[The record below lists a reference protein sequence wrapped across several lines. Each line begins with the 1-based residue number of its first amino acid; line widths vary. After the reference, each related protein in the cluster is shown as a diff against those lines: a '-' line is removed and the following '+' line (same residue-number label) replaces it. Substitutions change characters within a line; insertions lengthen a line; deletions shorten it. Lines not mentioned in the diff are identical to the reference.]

1 MSKAFRT
8 PVGKAASALAAVAVC
23 WAGHLAAQKLDVN
36 TSIATLEET
45 ARRDSN
51 DAAAHYNLAL
61 GYWSKRRWDDA
72 SVSLRR
78 AVAIDP
84 RFASGYLAL
93 AFLPQASGEYWEQHV
108 LMLRGGWLVEYYT
121 APDSVVMEFNRLYRR
136 ALMIEPLVDIRIQVA
151 TEYRGGHVDKFDK
164 ALYAYNDGKW
174 DEAYQRFGELLG
186 DSADY
191 RAEKGRLYEQILW
204 YHGLAA
210 ARQQKFAEGKEDL
223 RRLVARSERREVS
236 DTLYR
241 WPLRTNEYRYTLAY
255 LTQRAGDPNGA
266 TRLYE
271 EALTNDLGLYMA
283 HVRLADIYEAAGL
296 FDQAITARRN
306 ALNASPDDPS
316 LLVDLGKT
324 LANAARWA
332 EAEQPLVESAAANP
346 RDPRVPFYLG
356 LVFENLGRKDDA
368 RAAFTKFIAIAPSRY
383 ERQVTVA
390 QQHIDALR

>member
-1 MSKAFRT
+1 MVITF
-8 PVGKAASALAAVAVC
+8 AAAGLCVL
-23 WAGHLAAQKLDVN
+23 GHLAAQKLEVN
-36 TSIATLEET
+36 SPIATLEET

-51 DAAAHYNLAL
+51 DAAVHYNLAL
-61 GYWSKRRWDDA
+61 GYWSKHRWDDA
-72 SVSLRR
+72 GASLQH

-93 AFLPQASGEYWEQHV
+93 AFLPQASGAYWTEHV
-108 LMLRGGWLVEYYT
+108 IVLRGGWRLVYYT
-121 APDSVVMEFNRLYRR
+121 APDSVVREFDRLYRR

-151 TEYRGGHVDKFDK
+151 TESRGGHIDRFDK

-174 DEAYQRFGELLG
+174 DEAYERFGALIA

-191 RAEKGRLYEQILW
+191 RGEKARLYEQILW

-210 ARQQKFAEGKEDL
+210 ARQQKFAEGMEDL
-223 RRLVARSERREVS
+223 RRLVARSERRETS

-255 LTQRAGDPNGA
+255 LTQRAGDPNA
-266 TRLYE
+266 AVRIYE

-283 HVRLADIYEAAGL
+283 HVRVGDIYEAAGM

-306 ALNASPDDPS
+306 ALNANPDDPS

-332 EAEQPLVESAAANP
+332 EAEPPLVESANANP

-356 LVFENLGRKDDA
+356 LVFESLGRKDDA
-368 RAAFTKFIAIAPSRY
+368 RAAFTRFIEMAPSRY
-383 ERQVTVA
+383 ERQIAVA
-390 QQHIDALR
+390 KQHIDALR

>member
-1 MSKAFRT
+1 VT
-8 PVGKAASALAAVAVC
+8 VGTAASALAAVGAC
-23 WAGHLAAQKLDVN
+23 WAGHLDAQKLDVN

-61 GYWSKRRWDDA
+61 GYWSKGRWDDA
-72 SVSLRR
+72 GVSLQR

-93 AFLPQASGEYWEQHV
+93 AFLPQASGEYWQEHII
-108 LMLRGGWLVEYYT
+108 MLKGGWLLAYYT
-121 APDSVVMEFNRLYRR
+121 APDSVVQEFDRLYRR

-151 TEYRGGHVDKFDK
+151 TEHRGGHIDKFGK

-174 DEAYQRFGELLG
+174 DEAYRRFGALLA

-191 RAEKGRLYEQILW
+191 RGEKARLYEQILW

-210 ARQQKFAEGKEDL
+210 ARLEQFAEGMEDL

-255 LTQRAGDPNGA
+255 LTQRAGDPKGA
-266 TRLYE
+266 VGIYE

-283 HVRLADIYEAAGL
+283 HVRVADIYEAAGM

-316 LLVDLGKT
+316 LLADFGKT
-324 LANAARWA
+324 LANAARWV

-356 LVFENLGRKDDA
+356 LVFENLGRKEDA
-368 RAAFTKFIAIAPSRY
+368 RAAFTRFIAMAPSRY
-383 ERQVTVA
+383 ERQIAVA
-390 QQHIDALR
+390 KQHIDALR

>member
-1 MSKAFRT
+1 M
-8 PVGKAASALAAVAVC
+8 KAAFALTVSAC
-23 WAGHLAAQKLDVN
+23 WATRLAAQKLQVN
-36 TSIATLEET
+36 ASIATLEAT

-61 GYWSKRRWDDA
+61 GYWSKGRWDDA
-72 SVSLRR
+72 GVSLQR
-78 AVAIDP
+78 AVTIDP

-93 AFLPQASGEYWEQHV
+93 AFLPQASGEYWKVHIIV
-108 LMLRGGWLVEYYT
+108 LRGGWTLAFYS
-121 APDSVVMEFNRLYRR
+121 APDSVVREFDRLYRR

-174 DEAYQRFGELLG
+174 DEAFQRFGELLA

-191 RAEKGRLYEQILW
+191 PGEKGRLYEQILW

-210 ARQQKFAEGKEDL
+210 ARQQKFTEGMQDL
-223 RRLVARSERREVS
+223 RHLVARSERREVS

-266 TRLYE
+266 VRLYQD
-271 EALTNDLGLYMA
+271 ALTNDLGLYMA
-283 HVRLADIYEAAGL
+283 HVRVADIYEAAGM

-356 LVFENLGRKDDA
+356 TVFENLGRKDEA
-368 RAAFTKFIAIAPSRY
+368 RAAFTRFIAIAPSRY
-383 ERQVTVA
+383 ERQIVVA
-390 QQHIDALR
+390 RQRVAALQ

>member
-1 MSKAFRT
+1 MKGSLALV
-8 PVGKAASALAAVAVC
+8 VGACL
-23 WAGHLAAQKLDVN
+23 AGHLAAQKLDVN
-36 TSIATLEET
+36 ASIATLEQT

-72 SVSLRR
+72 GGSLQR

-93 AFLPQASGEYWEQHV
+93 AFLPQASGEYWERHV
-108 LMLRGGWLVEYYT
+108 LVLRGGWLLSYYT
-121 APDSVVMEFNRLYRR
+121 APDSVVQEFGRLYRR

-151 TEYRGGHVDKFDK
+151 TEQRGGHVDKFDK
-164 ALYAYNDGKW
+164 ALYAYNDGRW
-174 DEAYQRFGELLG
+174 DEAYRRFGELMP

-191 RAEKGRLYEQILW
+191 RGEKGRLYEQILW

-210 ARQQKFAEGKEDL
+210 ARAQKFTEGIEDL

-255 LTQRAGDPNGA
+255 LTQRAGDSQA
-266 TRLYE
+266 AVRLYE

-283 HVRLADIYEAAGL
+283 HVRLADIYEAAGM
-296 FDQAITARRN
+296 FDQAITARCN
-306 ALNASPDDPS
+306 ALNANPDDPT

-356 LVFENLGRKDDA
+356 MVFENLGRKDEA
-368 RAAFTKFIAIAPSRY
+368 RAAFTTFIAIAPSRY
-383 ERQVTVA
+383 ERQISVA
-390 QQHIDALR
+390 KQHIDALR

>member
-1 MSKAFRT
+1 MTKSVRT
-8 PVGKAASALAAVAVC
+8 PVSQAAFALAAVGVC
-23 WAGHLAAQKLDVN
+23 WAGPLAAQKLEVN
-36 TSIATLEET
+36 TSIATLEQT
-45 ARRDSN
+45 ADRDSN

-61 GYWSKRRWDDA
+61 GYWSDRRWDDA
-72 SVSLRR
+72 GVALRR
-78 AVAIDP
+78 AVAVEP
-84 RFASGYLAL
+84 RFASAYLAL
-93 AFLPQASGEYWEQHV
+93 AFLPQASGQYWTMHV
-108 LMLRGGWLVEYYT
+108 IVLRGGWSLAFYT
-121 APDSVVMEFNRLYRR
+121 APDSVVREFNRLYRR

-151 TEYRGGHVDKFDK
+151 TEHRGGHVDKFDK

-174 DEAYQRFGELLG
+174 DEAYRRFGELLR

-191 RAEKGRLYEQILW
+191 RGEKGRLYEQILW
-204 YHGLAA
+204 YHALAA
-210 ARQQKFAEGKEDL
+210 ARQQKFAEGMEDL
-223 RRLVARSERREVS
+223 RHLVARSERREVS

-266 TRLYE
+266 VRLYE

-283 HVRLADIYEAAGL
+283 HVRIADIYEAAGL
-296 FDQAITARRN
+296 FEQAITARRN

-346 RDPRVPFYLG
+346 SDPRVPFYLG

-368 RAAFTKFIAIAPSRY
+368 RAAFTKFIAIAPSRF

-390 QQHIDALR
+390 KQHIDALR